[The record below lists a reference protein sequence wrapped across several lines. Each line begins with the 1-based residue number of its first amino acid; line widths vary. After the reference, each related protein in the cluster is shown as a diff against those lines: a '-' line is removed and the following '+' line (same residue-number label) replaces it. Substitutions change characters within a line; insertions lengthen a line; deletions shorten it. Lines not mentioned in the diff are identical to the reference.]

1 MRPSA
6 ETSTDRP
13 RPLYCTSNEPLNAG
27 RKCNKRLGGCNVLL
41 LNTDTTILS
50 ITWCCHDEE
59 YFVSEKNMKLSVPT
73 LVGLP
78 SQQFQQ
84 SCVTT
89 SEQSTADKSSF

>member
-6 ETSTDRP
+6 ETSTGRP

-59 YFVSEKNMKLSVPT
+59 YFVSEPYEAFRSNFSR
-73 LVGLP
+73 
-78 SQQFQQ
+78 
-84 SCVTT
+84 
-89 SEQSTADKSSF
+89 STVSAVSAILRYYQ